1 MIIFLLIHY
10 YGFVIIHE
18 EMTNVHLLLHLTIQ
32 YNGGNRECFYDLE
45 KKEGIETPILLQ
57 RICFYPFFPN
67 Y

>member
-1 MIIFLLIHY
+1 
-10 YGFVIIHE
+10 
-18 EMTNVHLLLHLTIQ
+18 MTNVHLLLHLTIQ